1 MNDDK
6 IPYEDLREKLAR
18 AESTL
23 DALRRGE
30 VDIVVGSTEPLVVRF
45 KPLVDE
51 KERLRT
57 LLNIVR
63 RIDQLIIHEDE
74 PQRLLQSAADCLSE
88 GKLFLATRIV
98 QMDKSGK
105 TVLSVESGNGSLC
118 GTIGDSESP
127 SEFPCL
133 TKIGESSGPMVIAEP
148 IPACDECTE
157 EGFRGDRCL
166 IGVPLHHAGEVFGA
180 LMISAPRSMAEEADA
195 HKLCGEIGGD
205 LGFALFRIHQQAA
218 HKKTERERKHL
229 MMAVEQAGEIVL
241 VADPDGTIQYV
252 NPAFTAVTGYSR
264 EEVVGQNPRLLKSG
278 KQDRA
283 FYRDLWETIT
293 SGRTWKGRM
302 VNKRKD
308 GTFYT
313 EASTISPVRDVSG
326 NIVNFVAVKRD
337 ISENIRIQK
346 EKGALQGQLMQA
358 QKMESIGVLAGGV
371 AHDFNNLLTTILGC
385 AELAL
390 AELGKEEPIYEDI
403 TEIKKAGERA
413 ARLTSQ
419 LLAFSRKEIR
429 EPELLDL
436 NGTLEE
442 MEKMLRRLIREDIEL
457 VVIPE
462 PGLRQVYL
470 DPSQM
475 DQIIM
480 NLVVNARDAMP
491 DGGTLT
497 LETANVKLDRV
508 YFRNH
513 GIDNDPGPYVMLAVT
528 DTGIGM
534 DQDVQTKMFDPFFTT
549 KDRGTGTGLGL
560 ATLYG
565 IIKQNKGYL
574 WSYSEPGQGTTM
586 KVYLPKAKEIL
597 ETGDREEAH
606 EGGLTGAETVLVAED
621 NDPVRD
627 VTLKI
632 LDQFGYRTLEARDGE
647 EAVRVSRDFE
657 GEIHLLL
664 TDVIMPGMSGKEL
677 SERLQSMRPDM
688 KVLYMS
694 GYTEN
699 IIMQKGL
706 LPADIHYIQKPFS
719 LKGLASK
726 VKETIQ
732 MQSG

>member
-1 MNDDK
+1 MSDQK
-6 IPYEDLREKLAR
+6 LSYAELEKRLQR
-18 AESTL
+18 ADATL
-23 DALRRGE
+23 DSLRRGE
-30 VDIVVGSTEPLVVRF
+30 VDLVIGAKEPLVIQFKSLVR
-45 KPLVDE
+45 E
-51 KERLRT
+51 NERLIRALAEVGEAVFLT
-57 LLNIVR
+57 
-63 RIDQLIIHEDE
+63 D
-74 PQRLLQSAADCLSE
+74 AD
-88 GKLFLATRIV
+88 GAI
-98 QMDKSGK
+98 Q
-105 TVLSVESGNGSLC
+105 
-118 GTIGDSESP
+118 
-127 SEFPCL
+127 
-133 TKIGESSGPMVIAEP
+133 
-148 IPACDECTE
+148 
-157 EGFRGDRCL
+157 
-166 IGVPLHHAGEVFGA
+166 HA
-180 LMISAPRSMAEEADA
+180 
-195 HKLCGEIGGD
+195 
-205 LGFALFRIHQQAA
+205 
-218 HKKTERERKHL
+218 
-229 MMAVEQAGEIVL
+229 
-241 VADPDGTIQYV
+241 
-252 NPAFTAVTGYSR
+252 NPAFERMTGYAA
-264 EEVVGQNPRLLKSG
+264 EEVIGENPRILKSG
-278 KQDRA
+278 KQDLA
-283 FYRDLWETIT
+283 FYEALWGTIA
-293 SGRTWKGRM
+293 SGKTWKGRM

-308 GTFYT
+308 GTLYT
-313 EASTISPVRDVSG
+313 EEATISPVRDAAG
-326 NIVNFVAVKRD
+326 KIINYVAVKRD
-337 ISENIRIQK
+337 ITER
-346 EKGALQGQLMQA
+346 LQLEAQLHHAAKMQ
-358 QKMESIGVLAGGV
+358 SIGVLAGGV
-371 AHDFNNLLTTILGC
+371 AHDFNNLLTSILGNV
-385 AELAL
+385 ELAL
-390 AELGKEEPIYEDI
+390 AELTKDEPLYEDLL
-403 TEIKKAGERA
+403 EIKKAGERA

-436 NGTLEE
+436 NGTLSE

-462 PGLRQVYL
+462 PGLWQVCL

-565 IIKQNKGYL
+565 IIKQNKGYI

-621 NDPVRD
+621 NGPVRD

-699 IIMQKGL
+699 IIIQKGL
-706 LPADIHYIQKPFS
+706 LPGDIHYIQKPFYF
-719 LKGLASK
+719 KGLASK

>member
-1 MNDDK
+1 MSDQK
-6 IPYEDLREKLAR
+6 LSYAELEKRLQR
-18 AESTL
+18 ADATL
-23 DALRRGE
+23 DSLRRGE
-30 VDIVVGSTEPLVVRF
+30 VDLVIGAKEPLVIQFKSLVR
-45 KPLVDE
+45 E
-51 KERLRT
+51 NERLIRALAEVGEAVFLT
-57 LLNIVR
+57 
-63 RIDQLIIHEDE
+63 D
-74 PQRLLQSAADCLSE
+74 AD
-88 GKLFLATRIV
+88 GAI
-98 QMDKSGK
+98 Q
-105 TVLSVESGNGSLC
+105 
-118 GTIGDSESP
+118 
-127 SEFPCL
+127 
-133 TKIGESSGPMVIAEP
+133 
-148 IPACDECTE
+148 
-157 EGFRGDRCL
+157 
-166 IGVPLHHAGEVFGA
+166 HA
-180 LMISAPRSMAEEADA
+180 
-195 HKLCGEIGGD
+195 
-205 LGFALFRIHQQAA
+205 
-218 HKKTERERKHL
+218 
-229 MMAVEQAGEIVL
+229 
-241 VADPDGTIQYV
+241 
-252 NPAFTAVTGYSR
+252 NPAFERMTGYAA
-264 EEVVGQNPRLLKSG
+264 EEVIGENPRILKSG
-278 KQDRA
+278 KQDLA
-283 FYRDLWETIT
+283 FYEALWGTIA
-293 SGRTWKGRM
+293 SGKTWKGRM

-308 GTFYT
+308 GTLYT
-313 EASTISPVRDVSG
+313 EEATISPVRDAAG
-326 NIVNFVAVKRD
+326 KITNYVAVKRD
-337 ISENIRIQK
+337 ITER
-346 EKGALQGQLMQA
+346 LQLEAQLHHAAKMQ
-358 QKMESIGVLAGGV
+358 SIGVLAGGV

-390 AELGKEEPIYEDI
+390 AELGKEEPLYEDI

-462 PGLRQVYL
+462 PGLWQVYL

-497 LETANVKLDRV
+497 LETANVALDRV
-508 YFRNH
+508 YFQNH

-565 IIKQNKGYL
+565 IIKQNKGYI
-574 WSYSEPGQGTTM
+574 WSYSEPGEGTTM

-664 TDVIMPGMSGKEL
+664 TDVLMPGMSGKEL
-677 SERLQSMRPDM
+677 SERLRSTRPDM

-706 LPADIHYIQKPFS
+706 LPEDIHYIQKPFS
-719 LKGLASK
+719 FKALARK
-726 VKETIQ
+726 VRETIQ
-732 MQSG
+732 KQSE

>member
-1 MNDDK
+1 MSDQK
-6 IPYEDLREKLAR
+6 LSYAELEKRLQR
-18 AESTL
+18 ADATL
-23 DALRRGE
+23 DSLRRGE
-30 VDIVVGSTEPLVVRF
+30 VDLVIGAKEPLVIQFKSLVR
-45 KPLVDE
+45 E
-51 KERLRT
+51 NERLIRALAEVGEAVFLT
-57 LLNIVR
+57 
-63 RIDQLIIHEDE
+63 D
-74 PQRLLQSAADCLSE
+74 AD
-88 GKLFLATRIV
+88 GAI
-98 QMDKSGK
+98 Q
-105 TVLSVESGNGSLC
+105 
-118 GTIGDSESP
+118 
-127 SEFPCL
+127 
-133 TKIGESSGPMVIAEP
+133 
-148 IPACDECTE
+148 
-157 EGFRGDRCL
+157 
-166 IGVPLHHAGEVFGA
+166 HA
-180 LMISAPRSMAEEADA
+180 
-195 HKLCGEIGGD
+195 
-205 LGFALFRIHQQAA
+205 
-218 HKKTERERKHL
+218 
-229 MMAVEQAGEIVL
+229 
-241 VADPDGTIQYV
+241 
-252 NPAFTAVTGYSR
+252 NPAFERMTGYAA
-264 EEVVGQNPRLLKSG
+264 EEVIGENPRILKSG
-278 KQDRA
+278 KQDLA
-283 FYRDLWETIT
+283 FYEALWGTIA
-293 SGRTWKGRM
+293 SGKTWKGRM

-308 GTFYT
+308 GTLYT
-313 EASTISPVRDVSG
+313 EEATISPVRDAAG
-326 NIVNFVAVKRD
+326 KITNYVAVKRD
-337 ISENIRIQK
+337 ITER
-346 EKGALQGQLMQA
+346 LQLEAQLHHAAKMQ
-358 QKMESIGVLAGGV
+358 SIGVLAGGV

-390 AELGKEEPIYEDI
+390 AELGKEEPLYEDI

-462 PGLRQVYL
+462 PGLWQVYL

-497 LETANVKLDRV
+497 LETANVALDRV
-508 YFRNH
+508 YFQNH

-549 KDRGTGTGLGL
+549 KDQGTGTGLGL

-565 IIKQNKGYL
+565 IIKQNKGYI
-574 WSYSEPGQGTTM
+574 WSYSEPGEGTTM

-677 SERLQSMRPDM
+677 SERLRSTRPDM

-706 LPADIHYIQKPFS
+706 LPEDIHYIQKPFS
-719 LKGLASK
+719 FKALARK
-726 VKETIQ
+726 VRETIQ
-732 MQSG
+732 KQSE